1 MSWKSV
7 ICGLAAEEV
16 ARVCVVGA
24 GPKEMWTLGTKLHE
38 PFHNLSYFHGSSV

>member
-24 GPKEMWTLGTKLHE
+24 DQKKSGL
-38 PFHNLSYFHGSSV
+38 